1 MQNPYTL
8 TFGKEP
14 VEYIRRIAEEHQI
27 FEDFLSPNPSQQVYM
42 ISGVRG
48 CGKTVF
54 MTDVSQELG
63 KDKDWIVVDLNPNKP
78 DLMQEAAAYLGSIQ
92 SLAQIFQSAKLNFS
106 MFGFGLEVSNV
117 APIADIQVALERM
130 IEQLAKHHKKI
141 LFTIDE
147 VTVST
152 QIKSFTFAIQQM
164 LRKNAPV
171 FLLMTGLYQ
180 NISDL
185 QNEKNLTFLYRA
197 PKIILSPLNIGAM
210 ADNYRQ
216 NIKLTQDDAREMAKL
231 TKGYSFAFQV
241 VGYFLWKNPLD
252 FTGAIR
258 QSRQYLEEQSYEK
271 IWSELSAKD
280 REVVGAIAKCPSGS
294 IREIKELLHIEQNE
308 LNPYRT
314 RLIRKG
320 IVDGSTRGYLTFSL
334 PFFNDYVLDNI

>member
-14 VEYIRRIAEEHQI
+14 IEYIKRIAEERQI
-27 FEDFLSPNPSQQVYM
+27 LEDFLAPNPPQQVYM

-48 CGKTVF
+48 YGKTVF
-54 MTDVSQELG
+54 MTDVSQAIG
-63 KDKDWIVVDLNPNKP
+63 KDKDWIVVDLNPYKS
-78 DLMQEAAAYLGSIQ
+78 DLMQEAAAYLSSIQ
-92 SLAQIFQSAKLNFS
+92 GLAQIFQKAKLNFS
-106 MFGFGLEVSNV
+106 LFGFGLEVSDA

-130 IEQLAKHHKKI
+130 IENLAQHHKKI

-147 VTVST
+147 VTASP
-152 QIKSFTFAIQQM
+152 QIKAFTFAVQQM
-164 LRKNAPV
+164 LRKNSPV

-216 NIKLTQDDAREMAKL
+216 NIKLTADAAREMAKL
-231 TKGYSFAFQV
+231 TKGYPFAFQV
-241 VGYFLWKNPLD
+241 VGYFLWKDSTN
-252 FTGAIR
+252 FTKVIS

-280 REVVGAIAKCPSGS
+280 RELAGAIAQCPGGS

-308 LNPYRT
+308 LNPYRK

-320 IVDGSTRGYLTFSL
+320 IADGSVRGYLTFSL
-334 PFFNDYVLDNI
+334 PFFNDFVLDNI

>member
-14 VEYIRRIAEEHQI
+14 VEYIKRIAEEHQI
-27 FEDFLSPNPSQQVYM
+27 FEDFLSQNPSQQVYM

-63 KDKDWIVVDLNPNKP
+63 KDKDWIVVDLNPNKS
-78 DLMQEAAAYLGSIQ
+78 DLMREAAAYLSSIQ
-92 SLAQIFQSAKLNFS
+92 SLAQIFQSAKLNLS
-106 MFGFGLEVSNV
+106 LFGFGLEVSNA

-130 IEQLAKHHKKI
+130 IEQLAKRHKKI

-147 VTVST
+147 VTVSP

-216 NIKLTQDDAREMAKL
+216 NIKLTPDDAREMAKL

-241 VGYFLWKNPLD
+241 VGYFLWKEPTD
-252 FTGAIR
+252 FTSAIR
-258 QSRQYLEEQSYEK
+258 QSKQYLEEQSYEK

-280 REVVGAIAKCPSGS
+280 RELAGAIAKCPSGS
-294 IREIKELLHIEQNE
+294 IREIKELLNIEQNE

-320 IVDGSTRGYLTFSL
+320 IADGSTRGYLTFSL
-334 PFFNDYVLDNI
+334 PFFNDFVLDNI

>member
-14 VEYIRRIAEEHQI
+14 VEYIRRITEEHQI

-78 DLMQEAAAYLGSIQ
+78 DLMQEAAAYLSSIQ

-106 MFGFGLEVSNV
+106 MFGFGLEVSNA

-216 NIKLTQDDAREMAKL
+216 NIKLTPDDAREMAKL

-320 IVDGSTRGYLTFSL
+320 IVDGSTRGYMTFSL

>member
-14 VEYIRRIAEEHQI
+14 VEYIKRITEEHQI

-63 KDKDWIVVDLNPNKP
+63 KDKDWIVVDLNSNKP
-78 DLMQEAAAYLGSIQ
+78 DLMQEAAAYLSSIQ

-106 MFGFGLEVSNV
+106 LFGFGLEVSNA

-147 VTVST
+147 VTVSP

-210 ADNYRQ
+210 ADNYRR
-216 NIKLTQDDAREMAKL
+216 NIKLTPDDAREMARL

-241 VGYFLWKNPLD
+241 VGYFLWKDPGD
-252 FTGAIR
+252 FTNAIR
-258 QSRQYLEEQSYEK
+258 QSKQYLEEQSYEK

-280 REVVGAIAKCPSGS
+280 REVAGAIAKCPSGS
-294 IREIKELLHIEQNE
+294 IREIKEFLHIEQNE

-320 IVDGSTRGYLTFSL
+320 IVDGSVRGYLTFSL
-334 PFFNDYVLDNI
+334 PFFYDFVLDNL

>member
-78 DLMQEAAAYLGSIQ
+78 DLMQEAAAYLSSIQ

-106 MFGFGLEVSNV
+106 MFGFGLEVSNA

-216 NIKLTQDDAREMAKL
+216 NIKLTPDDAREMAKL

-320 IVDGSTRGYLTFSL
+320 IVDGSTRGYMTFSL